1 MKTQNEERKRQR
13 ILARVTAQEL
23 SAEELGL
30 VRGADDNQDV
40 GGGCGC
46 GGGPSTALASIPAG
60 AEDA

>member
-23 SAEELGL
+23 SSAELGL
-30 VRGADDNQDV
+30 VRGADDNQDP
-40 GGGCGC
+40 GCGC
-46 GGGPSTALASIPAG
+46 GGGPSTALATTPAG